1 MKKIKIITSSSELEQ
16 FVNRTD
22 IEIIQMDIKAVEQ
35 NIFAQEWF
43 IAVIFYTEGNK

>member
-1 MKKIKIITSSSELEQ
+1 MKKIKIITGSYELEQ

-35 NIFAQEWF
+35 NAFAQEWF
-43 IAVIFYTEGNK
+43 IAVIFYKEL